1 MVIINLFAPLMLVC
15 PTSPYAVIGAESVI
29 PVLNVPIFSVSVP
42 SDCCCVEINR
52 MEVSPEGKGMLIPL
66 SSSAV
71 SSMLCPFAKKFLIVT
86 VLPSG
91 LTTA

>member
-1 MVIINLFAPLMLVC
+1 MVIINLFSPLMLVC
-15 PTSPYAVIGAESVI
+15 PISPNAVIGAESVV
-29 PVLNVPIFSVSVP
+29 PVLKVPRLRVSIP
-42 SDCCCVEINR
+42 SACCCVEINR